1 MWYNRRLSPLT
12 RTHWH
17 ITSAEFYGHGLTT
30 ANLDL
35 LARFFKKYPGYAD
48 RTFLSVKGGS
58 VPGKLVSDGSR
69 KNLRRSVDAILKA
82 LRGTKRLDLF
92 EPARL
97 DWNYD
102 IEHYGEVL
110 NELVKEG
117 KFDYIG
123 LSAVGAETVRR
134 AHKVRS
140 IFYFFNHSPYTC
152 ECLYYE
158 FRSCPSRQSRSK

>member
-1 MWYNRRLSPLT
+1 VVPLSNTSLT
-12 RTHWH
+12 RAH
-17 ITSAEFYGHGLTT
+17 ITSAEFYGQGFST

-58 VPGKLVSDGSR
+58 IPGKLVTDGSR

-92 EPARL
+92 ESGRL
-97 DWNYD
+97 DWNYE

-110 NELVKEG
+110 NEMVREG

-140 IFYFFNHSPYTC
+140 LYQPFFMCKPIC
-152 ECLYYE
+152 RKFRLCLL
-158 FRSCPSRQSRSK
+158 RRSKSK